1 MIRYVFGGLALVCS
15 MLAPSAIT
23 YSAPRDVGF
32 QPMRFEV
39 KREGPAEACGDQCR
53 TFLFANG
60 LITPDTAA
68 EFERFT
74 QKHDVRGATMV
85 LDSNGG
91 SVLGALALGRVV
103 RSLGLTTTVGKPI
116 PLASADKNDPR
127 ARLTTR
133 ATCESMCTFVLLAG
147 VKRYVMPDAHV
158 LVHQIWLGDRRDDA
172 TAATYT
178 AEDLVLVQHD
188 IGRLVRYVQEMGGTF
203 ELLEATLRIPPWEP
217 LRDLTREELRRM
229 ALDMTESNP
238 AEDYTAAIAST
249 PAPGGVRRQ
258 ASLSERG
265 WVLIDRSGLATLAR
279 RHPLTVRGDDI
290 GSFDLTFACN
300 NSDTYA
306 VSYVEQRARQRGAVK
321 QIEILVGGKI
331 IALQVVSSEAKAS
344 GLDTFARATVP
355 AALVKEF
362 ADPESRSLV
371 IETATTAKEQTA
383 VRIGNAGAAPSFAQF
398 AAACSKQRNAEVR
411 RERRR

>member
-1 MIRYVFGGLALVCS
+1 MIRYVFGGLALVSC
-15 MLAPSAIT
+15 MLAPSATT
-23 YSAPRDVGF
+23 YSAPRDTGF
-32 QPMRFEV
+32 QPMRFEL
-39 KREGPAEACGDQCR
+39 KREGPADACGDQCR
-53 TFLFANG
+53 AFVFAGG
-60 LITPDTAA
+60 LITPDTAT
-68 EFERFT
+68 EFERFA
-74 QKHDVRGATMV
+74 QAHHLRGATMV

-91 SVLGALALGRVV
+91 SVLGALALGRVI
-103 RSLGLTTTVGKPI
+103 RNLGLITTVGKPVA
-116 PLASADKNDPR
+116 LTSTEKNDAR
-127 ARLTTR
+127 AKLSTR

-147 VKRYVMPDAHV
+147 VKRYVSPDAHV

-172 TAATYT
+172 TAATYS

-217 LRDLTREELRRM
+217 LRDLTRDELRRM
-229 ALDMTESNP
+229 SLDMTETSP
-238 AEDYTAAIAST
+238 AEEYTAAIAST
-249 PAPGGVRRQ
+249 PTPAGVRRR

-290 GSFDLTFACN
+290 GAFDLTFACGEQ
-300 NSDTYA
+300 DTYT
-306 VSYVEQRARQRGAVK
+306 VSYAEQRARQRGPVK
-321 QIEILVGGKI
+321 QIEILVGGKTV
-331 IALQVVSSEAKAS
+331 ALQVVSSEVKSS

-355 AALVKEF
+355 AMLVREF

-371 IETATTAKEQTA
+371 IETATSAKETTA
-383 VRIGNAGAAPSFAQF
+383 VRIGNAGAAQSFAQF

-411 RERRR
+411 RDRRR